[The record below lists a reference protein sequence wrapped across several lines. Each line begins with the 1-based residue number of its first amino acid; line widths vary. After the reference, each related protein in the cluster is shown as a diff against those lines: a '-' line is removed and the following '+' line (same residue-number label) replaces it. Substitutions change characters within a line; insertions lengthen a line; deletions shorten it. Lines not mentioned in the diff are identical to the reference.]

1 MTTQFQPPPTYADP
15 VIVDEA
21 TRKGQF
27 NPIWLKWFL
36 DITQFINAN
45 GGSTNKIDHNT
56 LANLQ
61 GGNVSS
67 SEYYHLD
74 QAAYTLVTTIPTP
87 TAGGVAYGDGS
98 EIKFTAAG
106 TTGKVLT
113 SNGAAAPTWTT
124 PSGGTVTSVGLSMPT
139 QFTVTN
145 SPVTGT
151 GTLTAAW
158 NNQTANYVFAGP
170 KIGRAHV

>member
-61 GGNVSS
+61 GGNVS
-67 SEYYHLD
+67 
-74 QAAYTLVTTIPTP
+74 
-87 TAGGVAYGDGS
+87 
-98 EIKFTAAG
+98 
-106 TTGKVLT
+106 
-113 SNGAAAPTWTT
+113 
-124 PSGGTVTSVGLSMPT
+124 
-139 QFTVTN
+139 
-145 SPVTGT
+145 
-151 GTLTAAW
+151 
-158 NNQTANYVFAGP
+158 
-170 KIGRAHV
+170 

>member
-124 PSGGTVTSVGLSMPT
+124 PSGGTV
-139 QFTVTN
+139 
-145 SPVTGT
+145 
-151 GTLTAAW
+151 
-158 NNQTANYVFAGP
+158 